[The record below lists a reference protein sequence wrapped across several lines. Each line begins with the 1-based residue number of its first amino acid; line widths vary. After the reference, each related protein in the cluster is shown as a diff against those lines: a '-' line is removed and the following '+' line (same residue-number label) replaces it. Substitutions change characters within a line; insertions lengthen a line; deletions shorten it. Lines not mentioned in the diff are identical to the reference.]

1 MLYSSILVPISLIFV
16 KFRSFANNIQ
26 KEHKNTMQLA
36 ITILGSHQSRFM
48 AEILPAIRDCKCHI
62 LEIRS
67 SRVSQATAAYLLIQG
82 NWNQIAK
89 FEGSLEL
96 IQKRLDI
103 KIQLLRTEAEA
114 KDKTREYLPY
124 SLETISLD
132 QDNIIESIATF
143 LLDRDIE
150 ISEISG
156 SSYQAPYLQS
166 SVFSSKFI
174 ILVPASVSL
183 LMLREEFM
191 DLCDQLN
198 VDAILE
204 PIKR

>member
-1 MLYSSILVPISLIFV
+1 
-16 KFRSFANNIQ
+16 
-26 KEHKNTMQLA
+26 MQLA
-36 ITILGSHQSRFM
+36 ITVLGPHQSRFM

-67 SRVSQATAAYLLIQG
+67 SSVGQSTAAYLLIQG

-89 FEGSLEL
+89 FENTLEL

-103 KIQLLRTEAEA
+103 KIQLLRTEP
-114 KDKTREYLPY
+114 KDKAPACLPY
-124 SLETISLD
+124 SLETVSLD
-132 QDNIIESIATF
+132 QDNAVESIATF

-150 ISEISG
+150 ITEITG
-156 SSYQAPYLQS
+156 SSYQAPYLQT

-174 ILVPASVSL
+174 VLVPASVSL

-198 VDAILE
+198 IDAILE

>member
-1 MLYSSILVPISLIFV
+1 
-16 KFRSFANNIQ
+16 
-26 KEHKNTMQLA
+26 MQLA
-36 ITILGSHQSRFM
+36 ITVLGSSQTRFM

-67 SRVSQATAAYLLIQG
+67 SNVGQAIAGYLLIQG

-89 FEGSLEL
+89 FESTLEL
-96 IQKRLDI
+96 IQKRLNI
-103 KIQLLRTEAEA
+103 KVQLLRTEE
-114 KDKTREYLPY
+114 KEKTSEYLPY
-124 SLETISLD
+124 SLETISLAHE
-132 QDNIIESIATF
+132 NVIESIGVF
-143 LLDRDIE
+143 LLDRDIAIEE
-150 ISEISG
+150 ITG
-156 SSYQAPYLQS
+156 SSYQAPYLQT

-174 ILVPASVSL
+174 LLVPASVSL

-198 VDAILE
+198 IDAILE